1 MHRFTFGLLILSIA
15 LASASAAAF
24 ENELEAE
31 DQEDQSEPA
40 ERAVHVRTDLLLRGD
55 HVSGLPGGREDL
67 ERIRGR
73 LELGLESASM
83 TGFRYGLAAQ
93 LMAGTDNNRD
103 NLRNNDNE
111 KSDAAALTEAWLGYR
126 WETLEV
132 VGGKT
137 LGALNLTPLLWDADL
152 RPIGVSARTSVP
164 SGDFNRWEF
173 VIQAAELDH
182 PLAGGGARV
191 TAIQSAWHWQEGGAT
206 SASLRLGLVDFGQL
220 DGLAGAGLGRGNTLI
235 AGRYLH
241 DYRLLDAQAEFRWRV
256 LDKPLV
262 ALLDVVRN
270 LDAPVQRDGGRFSLV
285 LGDARV
291 ARGWEFGYAIQRFQ
305 RDSVLAAVT
314 SDDWWF
320 HTAARGY
327 MPWIGFGFDSR
338 WSLRL
343 AGFRESRDGLDES
356 TTRLLLDLTAR
367 W

>member
-1 MHRFTFGLLILSIA
+1 MNMRLCLLVTVA
-15 LASASAAAF
+15 LASAPAAGF
-24 ENELEAE
+24 EDEMEAE
-31 DQEDQSEPA
+31 ESVAQSERPVHL
-40 ERAVHVRTDLLLRGD
+40 RADLLLRGD

-83 TGFRYGLAAQ
+83 TGFRYGLAGQ
-93 LMAGTDNNRD
+93 LMAGSDRNRD

-111 KSDAAALTEAWLGYR
+111 KSDAAQLTEAWLGYR
-126 WETLEV
+126 WESVELV
-132 VGGKT
+132 AGKT
-137 LGALNLTPLLWDADL
+137 RSAVNLTPLLWDADL
-152 RPIGVSARTSVP
+152 RPTGVSARTSVA

-173 VIQAAELDH
+173 VISAAEVDH
-182 PLAGGGARV
+182 PLASGSARA
-191 TAIQSAWHWQEGGAT
+191 TAFQTAWHWQEGGAN
-206 SASLRLGLVDFGQL
+206 SASLRLGFIDFTQL
-220 DGLAGAGLGRGNTLI
+220 EGLAQAGLGRGNTLV

-241 DYRLLDAQAEFRWRV
+241 GYQLLDLQAELRWRV
-256 LDKPLV
+256 AGRPLV
-262 ALLDVVRN
+262 ASINGVRN
-270 LDAPVQRDGGRFSLV
+270 LDAPTQRDGGRFSLV
-285 LGDARV
+285 LGDAGV
-291 ARGWEFGYAIQRFQ
+291 ARGWELGYAIQRFQ

-327 MPWIGFGFDSR
+327 MPWIGFGFNSR
-338 WSLRL
+338 WALRL